1 MTIMPRRVRRRLL
14 LAIGAAAL
22 AIGAVLPASADPLT
36 FDEALALAVRQA
48 PSLRARSLDVD
59 ARRSG
64 VIPAGQLPDPKLT
77 FGFDNF
83 PVSGPPAFTFG
94 GDEMTMA
101 RVGVSQDLPNLAKRR
116 ARTGLATADLG
127 VAEAVQMAEARRVRV
142 ATALAWI
149 DLAYAERRL
158 ATLDSILVELREL
171 VSAATSAV
179 ASGTARP
186 AQALEVRQAIA
197 GLEGKRSELAAE
209 VARARATLAR
219 WTGDPNPQIEGALPE
234 FVIDPAAL
242 RAGIDRH
249 PDLAIAA
256 ARTRQSEA
264 GIDVAR
270 AGKRPDWSFDLSYQ
284 RRYPRYGD
292 MVSVGVT
299 VDLPLFSR
307 RRQDPLI
314 AASTSAAGAARADQ
328 EDLRRAL
335 AADLEAGLADHAM
348 HHEQWMRAR
357 DELLPLARQRA
368 ELELAS
374 YSAGRATLLD
384 VIAAQS
390 QYSDAALLA
399 LDREALVARDGAR
412 LVLTYGS
419 DQ

>member
-1 MTIMPRRVRRRLL
+1 MRLL
-14 LAIGAAAL
+14 FLAPL
-22 AIGAVLPASADPLT
+22 LVVLPGPAFADPLT
-36 FDEALALAVRQA
+36 FDEALTLAVGQA
-48 PSLRARSLDVD
+48 PSLRARSLDAD

-64 VIPAGQLPDPKLT
+64 VIPAGQLPDPKLR
-77 FGFDNF
+77 FGLDNF
-83 PVSGPPAFTFG
+83 PVSGPPAFTLG

-101 RVGVSQDLPNLAKRR
+101 RVGISQDLPNLGKRR
-116 ARTGLATADLG
+116 ARTGLATAEVG
-127 VAEAVQMAEARRVRV
+127 VAEAVQMAELRRVRV

-158 ATLDSILVELREL
+158 ALIDSVLAELREL

-179 ASGTARP
+179 AAGTARP
-186 AQALEVRQAIA
+186 AQALETRQAIA
-197 GLEGKRSELAAE
+197 RLEDRRSEIAAE
-209 VARARATLAR
+209 VARARAVLSR
-219 WTGDPNPQIEGALPE
+219 WTGDTNPEIEGPIPE
-234 FVIDPAAL
+234 FAIDPEAL
-242 RAGIDRH
+242 RAAIDQN
-249 PDLAIAA
+249 PELAVAT

-264 GIDVAR
+264 GVDLAR
-270 AGKRPDWSFDLSYQ
+270 ADKRPDWSFDVSYQ

-299 VDLPLFSR
+299 VDLPLFTR
-307 RRQDPLI
+307 RRQDPMI
-314 AASTSAAGAARADQ
+314 AASTASAGAARADQ

-374 YSAGRATLLD
+374 YSAGRATLID
-384 VIAAQS
+384 VIAAQTMF
-390 QYSDAALLA
+390 SDAALLA

-412 LVLTYGS
+412 LVLTYGN
-419 DQ
+419 DK